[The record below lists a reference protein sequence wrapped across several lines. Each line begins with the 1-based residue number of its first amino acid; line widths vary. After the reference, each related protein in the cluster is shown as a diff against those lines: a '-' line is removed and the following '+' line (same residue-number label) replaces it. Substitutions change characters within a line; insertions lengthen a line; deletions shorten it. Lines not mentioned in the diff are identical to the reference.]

1 MGSHSL
7 LQGTFLI
14 QGSNPGLPHC
24 RQILYLLSHQRSPS
38 IFPLITTKCRDRQAG
53 ELTAS
58 HLSQAPLLSGTIRAA
73 VSRAPTS
80 LRDDLAVPGVGLLTA
95 CLHPPKSLHS
105 VLLPSCSQDPS
116 ITLCNDP
123 GWFPVTYHRGSTMM
137 ADLRSLL
144 PLWTP
149 SRGLPPTTRLSIDS
163 AIFLK

>member
-14 QGSNPGLPHC
+14 QGLNPGLPHC

-58 HLSQAPLLSGTIRAA
+58 RLSQASLLSGTIRAA

-80 LRDDLAVPGVGLLTA
+80 LRDDLAMPGVGLLTA
-95 CLHPPKSLHS
+95 RLHPPTSLCLSHFPPAARTPPSPS
-105 VLLPSCSQDPS
+105 VMTPAGSPSPTTGGQLRWQTWGPS
-116 ITLCNDP
+116 YLC
-123 GWFPVTYHRGSTMM
+123 
-137 ADLRSLL
+137 
-144 PLWTP
+144 
-149 SRGLPPTTRLSIDS
+149 GLPPGVWPQLPGC
-163 AIFLK
+163 L